1 MVLNY
6 QKNVSLQPFNTFGIP
21 VKAKKFIGVK
31 SSDELI
37 AVLNQNQEEPLLILG
52 GGSNVLL
59 TQDFDGLIV
68 RMESKGIEIIHED
81 SQQAE
86 VRVAAGEN
94 WHEFVMWC
102 LKNDLG
108 GVENLALIPGSVG
121 AAPIQNIGAYGVEL
135 ESVFDRC
142 EAISLSTKQIEVF
155 TKTDCEFGYRNS
167 VFKKKLKGKYI
178 ISNVTFKLNKPPH
191 RTKTSYKGL
200 SEKLKGVSLDILSV
214 AQAVM
219 SIRSAKLPDPKKIGN
234 SGSFFKNP
242 VVSSQVFTALKKQYP
257 EIPNHPAGSGKVKIP
272 AAWLIDCLGFKGYRK
287 NDAGVH
293 KKQALVLVN
302 YGNASGAEIFEL
314 AQTIQAGVQK
324 TFDIGLEYEVNIL

>member
-1 MVLNY
+1 MLRFKENI
-6 QKNVSLQPFNTFGIP
+6 SLKPYNTFGIETQTKYFYE
-21 VKAKKFIGVK
+21 VSNSIELKKILAINKNLPFR
-31 SSDELI
+31 
-37 AVLNQNQEEPLLILG
+37 ILG
-52 GGSNVLL
+52 GGSNILFTEDFEGLTLLIANKGKSVLKE
-59 TQDFDGLIV
+59 T
-68 RMESKGIEIIHED
+68 SKTVTV
-81 SQQAE
+81 E
-86 VRVAAGEN
+86 VQAGEN

-167 VFKKKLKGKYI
+167 VFKNKLKGKYI

-234 SGSFFKNP
+234 S
-242 VVSSQVFTALKKQYP
+242 L
-257 EIPNHPAGSGKVKIP
+257 
-272 AAWLIDCLGFKGYRK
+272 
-287 NDAGVH
+287 
-293 KKQALVLVN
+293 
-302 YGNASGAEIFEL
+302 
-314 AQTIQAGVQK
+314 
-324 TFDIGLEYEVNIL
+324 